1 MRPGD
6 YDESDAKIALPD
18 KGSRPRTKT
27 RPEHADA
34 EQAMVVSVDRGR
46 WGCVLGGDI
55 DRHVTAMR
63 ARELGRTPIVV
74 GDHVDVVGDL
84 SGRPDTLARIVRRG
98 PRRTVLRR
106 TADDTDP
113 TERVVVANADQLL
126 IVVALADPPPRT
138 GLVDRTLIAAYTGG
152 LIPILCLTKT
162 DLAPAAP
169 FAEQYADL
177 DLEVIIAG
185 RDDPLDA
192 VAHLLAGK
200 ITVLLGHSGV
210 GKSTLVNR
218 LVPEAHRAV
227 GEVTDIGR
235 GRHTSTQSVALPFDH
250 DGWVIDTPGIRSFG
264 LAHIKPDDVVVAF
277 SDLAEAIKD
286 CPRGCG
292 HMGPPADPE
301 CALDTL
307 TGPAARRV
315 AAARRLLA
323 ALREGEPSAF
333 GLRPHPLQVGLHV
346 LLPFGQPVGDDPGL
360 LVRHRHDRRRQ
371 PGRSRAHPAP
381 LPDQDAIASRLNL
394 ERPRRAG
401 SLRSDNVV
409 HPTALVL
416 DFDDLAHRRPF
427 PECLM
432 LTAAVKTRADFDGGG
447 AIEPI
452 DALQFC

>member
-1 MRPGD
+1 LRPGD
-6 YDESDAKIALPD
+6 YDESDVKIRSGR
-18 KGSRPRTKT
+18 GSRPRTKT

-34 EQAMVVSVDRGR
+34 KAAMVISVDRGR
-46 WGCVLGGDI
+46 WGCVLDGDP
-55 DRHVTAMR
+55 DRRVTAMR

-74 GDHVDVVGDL
+74 GDDVDVVGDL

-138 GLVDRTLIAAYTGG
+138 GLVDRALIAAYAGG

-169 FAEQYADL
+169 FTEQFADL
-177 DLEVIIAG
+177 DLAVITAG

-192 VAHLLAGK
+192 VAPLLVGN

-218 LVPEAHRAV
+218 LVPEADRAV
-227 GEVTDIGR
+227 GEVTEIGR
-235 GRHTSTQSVALPFDH
+235 GRHISTQSVALPLNH
-250 DGWVIDTPGIRSFG
+250 SGWVIDTPGIRSFG
-264 LAHIKPDDVVVAF
+264 LAHIKPDDVMLAF
-277 SDLAEAIKD
+277 SDLAEAIEH

-307 TGPAARRV
+307 TGLAARRV
-315 AAARRLLA
+315 TAARRLLA
-323 ALREGEPSAF
+323 VLREG
-333 GLRPHPLQVGLHV
+333 
-346 LLPFGQPVGDDPGL
+346 
-360 LVRHRHDRRRQ
+360 
-371 PGRSRAHPAP
+371 
-381 LPDQDAIASRLNL
+381 
-394 ERPRRAG
+394 
-401 SLRSDNVV
+401 
-409 HPTALVL
+409 
-416 DFDDLAHRRPF
+416 
-427 PECLM
+427 
-432 LTAAVKTRADFDGGG
+432 
-447 AIEPI
+447 
-452 DALQFC
+452 